1 MYLIDQDLL
10 NALEQEVVE
19 PVRLVYIDWP
29 GGAVYAHTGIGDI
42 SFNNKIWSGV
52 GYFGKVGDVTSDS
65 NIGSHSVTLG
75 LSGIDPKTLTEV
87 VTKNVIN
94 REVELFYGAL
104 DGKGQLIN
112 AASYF
117 QGRVSSVA
125 ISRYGN
131 EEVLVQAVS
140 KTADWAKSR
149 PERYTDESFR
159 SINPGD
165 YFCQYVAQMSE
176 RDLYWGS
183 DKQSVP
189 LVPREDQ

>member
-19 PVRLVYIDWP
+19 PVRLIYIDWP

-42 SFNNKIWSGV
+42 NFQNKIWHGV
-52 GYFGKVGDVTSDS
+52 GHFGKVGDVTSDA

-75 LSGIDPKTLTEV
+75 ISANDPKTLTEV
-87 VTKNVIN
+87 ITQNVVN

-104 DGKGQLIN
+104 DEKGQLIN

-117 QGRVSSVA
+117 QGRVASVA
-125 ISRYGN
+125 ISKFEN
-131 EEVLVQAVS
+131 DEVSVQAVS
-140 KTADWAKSR
+140 KTSDWNKSR

-165 YFCQYVAQMSE
+165 DFCQYVAQMSE